1 MLLLCEFSY
10 NSSFSFSTFSILRLM
25 NPNCPHAGAARNK
38 QTHNREECVCQKS
51 DFLIFAAP
59 LEDCHSSLV
68 EVTCTLHC
76 YMSLTHPYLHYHYVI
91 GAGTPPPIMVRT
103 KKPFAQSWPSI
114 YTRRSSAVYF
124 YVYVYFYKQRWLWT
138 TYIQIQMHEF
148 KCSFSHLHR
157 REKKCAVVECEM
169 TLIWWCIAA

>member
-1 MLLLCEFSY
+1 MY
-10 NSSFSFSTFSILRLM
+10 
-25 NPNCPHAGAARNK
+25 PNCSHAGAARNK

-59 LEDCHSSLV
+59 LENCHSSLV
-68 EVTCTLHC
+68 DVTCTLHC
-76 YMSLTHPYLHYHYVI
+76 YMSLIHPYLHYHYVI

-103 KKPFAQSWPSI
+103 KKPFAESWPSI

-124 YVYVYFYKQRWLWT
+124 YFYFYKQRWLWT